1 MALLCG
7 LAAEKKLPGRIFL
20 SAAGLLLCHLCGVFQ
35 FSLLTGMDL
44 LKSAL
49 LVSLPYLIK
58 DLVSMALAERFAA
71 ALRRIPAFSHT
82 KC

>member
-1 MALLCG
+1 
-7 LAAEKKLPGRIFL
+7 
-20 SAAGLLLCHLCGVFQ
+20 
-35 FSLLTGMDL
+35 MDL

-71 ALRRIPAFSHT
+71 ALRLIPAFSHT